1 MLFSFYHRVA
11 TWTTKKLV
19 HHDWFEKFFVIVII
33 FNCAIMATETSKNK
47 DDHHSL
53 SHTVEI
59 YLLSLYTL
67 EMFLKILGNKKI
79 KNRIIK

>member
-1 MLFSFYHRVA
+1 M

-47 DDHHSL
+47 DDGHSL

-59 YLLSLYTL
+59 YLLSLYTF
-67 EMFLKILGNKKI
+67 EMFMKILGKKI
-79 KNRIIK
+79 EKFRLL